1 MQVGANR
8 SSKHEKKRQ
17 AALHEQIMF
26 HVQGSMQEVGVVAT
40 RVLMWQ
46 NYIDCKYLQLNE
58 PLKAHLIIKSTC
70 DKD

>member
-1 MQVGANR
+1 MQVGANQ

-46 NYIDCKYLQLNE
+46 NYIDCK
-58 PLKAHLIIKSTC
+58 
-70 DKD
+70 

>member
-1 MQVGANR
+1 MIDRAGYIHCFGFLTMQVGANQ

-40 RVLMWQ
+40 RVLM
-46 NYIDCKYLQLNE
+46 
-58 PLKAHLIIKSTC
+58 
-70 DKD
+70 